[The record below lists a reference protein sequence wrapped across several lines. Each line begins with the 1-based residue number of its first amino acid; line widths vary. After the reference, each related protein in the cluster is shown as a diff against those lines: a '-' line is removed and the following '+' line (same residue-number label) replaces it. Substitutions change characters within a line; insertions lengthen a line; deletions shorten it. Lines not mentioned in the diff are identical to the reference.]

1 MLNEVIEY
9 KIKTVI
15 ISNKDRLTRISFD
28 MWKQLFKQFS
38 CDLIVVNQ
46 DETNSETSEKE
57 IFEDIISLLHCFAM
71 RMYSARRKKKI
82 TLIEEDLTNEISL

>member
-1 MLNEVIEY
+1 
-9 KIKTVI
+9 
-15 ISNKDRLTRISFD
+15 
-28 MWKQLFKQFS
+28 MWKQLLKQFS

-82 TLIEEDLTNEISL
+82 TLVVEDLTNEINL